1 MNWLNNTVLLGRLL
15 ILPLAPLEWGSV
27 LVFLSRVNTFPGRSW
42 RRTSICVAFMSAVL
56 GLVAAQI
63 HGYEWI
69 TSRHHAMDDNFVA
82 AVLILENLLS
92 LFLTIVILKRKGGIF
107 SKDTSSGVRTVPL
120 PQHLAQISYT
130 ARSEFISQ
138 LDSSERHGVRVFWVG
153 WAICMLLIWPVVIYS
168 YVFARGH
175 SRRASLTFDAL
186 ACGIAL
192 LSLGCFYL
200 VMRRTATK
208 YAPACSSCGRKIT
221 WREKNNVLDSGRCP
235 YCNAEMF
242 KAV

>member
-1 MNWLNNTVLLGRLL
+1 MLPFALLELG
-15 ILPLAPLEWGSV
+15 IV
-27 LVFLSRVNTFPGRSW
+27 LVLVPRLRIPPRGALQRVQGV
-42 RRTSICVAFMSAVL
+42 SICVVL
-56 GLVAAQI
+56 IATTLGIVFAQI
-63 HGYEWI
+63 QGFCRI
-69 TSRHHAMDDNFVA
+69 TSRRDALDDTFVA
-82 AVLILENLLS
+82 TILILENLLS